1 MILHRALKTGSE
13 RKFVHPPKTKE
24 DFVMRHMKP
33 QAQVI
38 SILQKRNN
46 RKNRQQ
52 RQAESRTKIDRTIGG
67 SFSLQLAQGQQAP
80 RTRSRW

>member
-46 RKNRQQ
+46 RKTGSNVRQK
-52 RQAESRTKIDRTIGG
+52 AG
-67 SFSLQLAQGQQAP
+67 P
-80 RTRSRW
+80 RSTERSVVVSHYN